1 MSRLI
6 HVGEGCT
13 RNPEQAGASSDRTA
27 HQAIAIVWHTIEVI
41 PQAEIKGQTR
51 SHLPFIFEE
60 CSPLILMVVPE
71 FVTDVRICDVL
82 RIFGIG
88 NHEAFTYARN
98 RTVDIREYVARR
110 HLVCSLKA

>member
-1 MSRLI
+1 MFGLI
-6 HVGEGCT
+6 HIGKART
-13 RNPEQAGASSDRTA
+13 RNPEQAGASSHRTA
-27 HQAIAIVWHTIEVI
+27 HEAIAIVRYTIEVV
-41 PQAEIKGQTR
+41 PQADIQSQTR
-51 SHLPFIFEE
+51 SNLPFVFEE

-71 FVTDVRICDVL
+71 FVTDGRICDVL

-98 RTVDIREYVARR
+98 RTVDIGEYLSRR